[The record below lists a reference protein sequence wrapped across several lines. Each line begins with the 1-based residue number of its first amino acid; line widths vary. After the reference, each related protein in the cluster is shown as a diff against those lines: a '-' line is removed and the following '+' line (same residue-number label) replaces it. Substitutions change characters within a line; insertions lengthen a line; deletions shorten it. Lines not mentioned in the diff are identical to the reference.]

1 MFFVNELYG
10 KSTMLKPTIWDSRIP
25 YVFSEHFLYWHF
37 FRTSKASIAGP
48 GKRNGVVLLKRH
60 IQPVSPRW
68 SRSIDTTTSH
78 CRLLVPLRSGVFR
91 WRLGQPFFFKYRWQP
106 NILPQNIWNVAFWG
120 WFFWSLYYYLAF
132 GFGLGFLFDVFW
144 KETSWFI
151 KCSTSNS
158 EKSGNNL

>member
-60 IQPVSPRW
+60 IQPVSSRW

-91 WRLGQPFFFKYRWQP
+91 WRLGQPFFFLIQMATKHFAP
-106 NILPQNIWNVAFWG
+106 KHLKCCLLGLIFLELILFSFWV
-120 WFFWSLYYYLAF
+120 WF
-132 GFGLGFLFDVFW
+132 GFFV
-144 KETSWFI
+144 
-151 KCSTSNS
+151 
-158 EKSGNNL
+158 

>member
-91 WRLGQPFFFKYRWQP
+91 WRLGQPFFLNTDGNQTFCPKTSEM
-106 NILPQNIWNVAFWG
+106 LPFGVD
-120 WFFWSLYYYLAF
+120 FFGAY
-132 GFGLGFLFDVFW
+132 
-144 KETSWFI
+144 TI
-151 KCSTSNS
+151 I
-158 EKSGNNL
+158 

>member
-1 MFFVNELYG
+1 MFLTKHILVQVGLL
-10 KSTMLKPTIWDSRIP
+10 LKPTIWDSRIP

-91 WRLGQPFFFKYRWQP
+91 WRLGQLFFLIQMATKHFAPKHLKCCLWGLIFLEL
-106 NILPQNIWNVAFWG
+106 ILLFRFWV
-120 WFFWSLYYYLAF
+120 WF
-132 GFGLGFLFDVFW
+132 GFFVWRFL
-144 KETSWFI
+144 E
-151 KCSTSNS
+151 
-158 EKSGNNL
+158 GNLLIH